1 MDAEIMDF
9 FDFTKDFKRQ
19 EAPSGFMA
27 SDPHSTTTETFNSK
41 PIKREVIGTDYVSEI
56 VAKEKLLMCGQL
68 KADEIPG
75 QYNSTMDDVDSYDEI
90 EDEETFKVRLDEEY
104 YKKYRFNLNRDK
116 NLPIYAKREEIMNAI
131 NTNPVVI
138 LKGETGCG
146 KTTQVPQYILDE
158 GFKTGQ
164 YCNIVVTQP
173 RRIGA
178 ISIAD
183 RVSQERKWE
192 PNTVCT
198 YQVGLHRK
206 PNTEDCRLLYC
217 TTGVLLNLLIRNKTL
232 THYTHI
238 VLDEVHERDQE
249 MDFLLIVVR
258 RLLATNSRHVK
269 VILMSATI
277 DAREFCDY
285 FSTKVSIPPVI
296 TASHGRKY
304 SIEKFYRDQLGNI
317 NWKDDPESEYVP
329 QIPDEAYKA
338 AVKIVLVIDNMERQ
352 AEVQSQL
359 SYADAKKQGA
369 VLIFLP
375 GIYEIDN
382 MAECLGKMTT
392 EEPSMKLFVLRCF
405 SLMTPDA
412 QRDVFA
418 PPPPG
423 FRKVILATNIAE
435 SSITVPDVSYIIDFC
450 LTKVMVTDTATNFSS
465 LRMTWASKANCR
477 QRAGRVGRLRSGR
490 VYRLVH
496 KNFYK
501 THMQEFGV
509 PEMLRLPLQN
519 SVLKAKMLDM
529 GTPMELLALAISPPN
544 LTDIQNTILLLK
556 EVGAL
561 FPTVDGVYNEM
572 DGDLTYW
579 GTIMS
584 RLPLDTR
591 LARLIILGYVFNF
604 LEEAI
609 IIAAGLS
616 MRGVSSEAGRGRL
629 TSDAFWMNYI
639 FADGSGSD
647 LVAIWRIYRTYENM
661 VAHGMHQESAE
672 PWARRYHVSL
682 RALKEMR
689 LLVNELKSRCTQLG
703 MTPFNLTSREMPDD
717 LEKAILLKV
726 GIAGAF
732 YPNYFLRSK
741 KSCLDQE
748 RDVFHVISGRDPCR
762 TVYFTNFK
770 PGYMGELYT
779 RRIKDMFQELKIPP
793 ESIEV
798 TFQPGS
804 QKIFIT
810 FKSDECDANC
820 TRLINVPGLVLTE
833 VYKSIRMR
841 LYQSSRTVRMM
852 DRNNALMYVQKN
864 RIGTVKEG
872 HWIPPSRSLNVEMVA
887 LPSVY
892 AKKLTGWIT
901 HIDHCGKFFFQPQ
914 SFAKYIHNMS
924 EIINT
929 PMHLEYEIQNAGILT
944 KGMIVLAK
952 RNADTFERATIVRP
966 ESQRNRQPKFFVRF
980 VDYGDTCLLRLD
992 QLRLM
997 PAELLSQ
1004 YGDLPP
1010 RVFECRLA
1018 LVQPSTMSNLLS
1030 RWSKAANDMLRA
1042 ASKRNTVELEI
1053 YSLVHNIAAVLVH
1066 IPEGLLNEKLVEHN
1080 LARRA
1085 DENFMSRQDH
1095 DFRNRKQ
1102 ETARYISSRE
1112 RQQVNEEYLRSCQM
1126 PEDLD
1131 LTPPPLEKC
1140 NMIVTLKGPFS
1151 PLETSMFSTIRVGLW
1166 KSVKIDK
1173 CSVNAILLD
1182 SDPQDNHDQLI
1193 VSHSTV
1199 ESCHGD
1205 ELTAR
1210 GTTLMPNIHGFA
1222 PLMTMLFCPTMQ
1234 IKCNKE
1240 CTKYVSI
1247 LAGLGFD
1254 KETMQPYFEEHD
1266 MVINLDV
1273 NLYEDDVRMI
1283 NQMRYNI
1290 DTMFFN
1296 FEGEDLPS
1304 LNMNDRVGVF
1314 KQLRTLLNRLLSK
1327 DRSYIELN
1335 ASNSDFTWEKVE
1347 RIEPQPEPFGK
1358 RSIFPMHVI
1367 PELMEEDIGTR
1378 LFLIENC
1385 KKLYKWR
1392 NLEGA
1397 MDVLNCKLCNMTLE
1411 TTPQLR
1417 LHLLTQLHRDR
1428 EKQIGFKHE

>member
-1 MDAEIMDF
+1 MDF
-9 FDFTKDFKRQ
+9 FDFTKDFRRE
-19 EAPSGFMA
+19 EAPSGFIS
-27 SDPHSTTTETFNSK
+27 SDPSSMATEMFESK
-41 PIKREVIGTDYVSEI
+41 PIKREVIGTDYVAEI
-56 VAKEKLLMCGQL
+56 AAKEKLLMSGQL
-68 KADEIPG
+68 KAEIPG
-75 QYNSTMDDVDSYDEI
+75 QYSGGMDDLDSNDDMD
-90 EDEETFKVRLDEEY
+90 DEEISKIRLDEEY

-116 NLPIYAKREEIMNAI
+116 NLPIYAKREVIVNAI
-131 NTNPVVI
+131 NTHQVVI

-158 GFKTGQ
+158 GFKSGQ

-178 ISIAD
+178 ISIAN
-183 RVSQERKWE
+183 RVSQERMWE
-192 PNTVCT
+192 PDTVCS

-206 PNTEDCRLLYC
+206 QHLEDTRLLYC
-217 TTGVLLNLLIRNKTL
+217 TTGVLLNSLIRNKTL

-238 VLDEVHERDQE
+238 VLDEVHERDQD

-277 DAREFCDY
+277 DTREFCDY
-285 FSTKVSIPPVI
+285 FSTKVSVPPVI
-296 TASHGRKY
+296 SASHGRKH
-304 SIEKFYRDQLGNI
+304 SIEKFYRDQLGSI
-317 NWKDDPESEYVP
+317 NWKDDPDDGY
-329 QIPDEAYKA
+329 QARIPDEAYKA
-338 AVKIVLVIDNMERQ
+338 AVKIILVVDNMERQ
-352 AEVQSQL
+352 AANQSEQ
-359 SYADAKKQGA
+359 SYDDAKSQGA

-382 MAECLGKMTT
+382 MAESLGNMTK
-392 EEPSMKLFVLRCF
+392 EEPSMKLFIVRCF

-412 QRDVFA
+412 QRDVFS
-418 PPPPG
+418 PPPSG
-423 FRKVILATNIAE
+423 FRKIILATNIAE
-435 SSITVPDVSYIIDFC
+435 SSITVPDVSYVIDFC
-450 LTKVMVTDTATNFSS
+450 LTKVLVTDTATNFSS
-465 LRMTWASKANCR
+465 LRLTWASKANCR

-490 VYRLVH
+490 VYRMVH
-496 KNFYK
+496 KLFYK
-501 THMQEFGV
+501 TNMTEFGV

-519 SVLKAKMLDM
+519 SVLKAKLLDIAPPIEM
-529 GTPMELLALAISPPN
+529 LALALSPPN
-544 LTDIQNTILLLK
+544 LSDIQNTILLLK

-561 FPTVDGVYNEM
+561 FPTVDGEYCEV
-572 DGDLTYW
+572 DGDITFW
-579 GTIMS
+579 GIIMS

-591 LARLIILGYVFNF
+591 LSRLIILGYVFNL

-609 IIAAGLS
+609 VIAAGLS
-616 MRGVSSEAGRGRL
+616 MRGLSTEAGRGRL
-629 TSDAFWMNYI
+629 TSDAYWMNYV

-661 VAHGMHQESAE
+661 VANGMHQESAE

-682 RALKEMR
+682 RALKEMH
-689 LLVNELKSRCTQLG
+689 LLVQELKSRCSQLG
-703 MTPFNLTSREMPDD
+703 MISFNLSSSDMPDD

-726 GIAGAF
+726 IIAGAF

-741 KSCLDQE
+741 KTTLEQE
-748 RDVFHVISGRDPCR
+748 RDIFHVISGRDPCR

-770 PGYMGELYT
+770 PAYMGELYT
-779 RRIKDMFQELKIPP
+779 RRIKDLFQELKIPP

-804 QKIFIT
+804 QKVFVT
-810 FKSDECDANC
+810 FKSDECDTNC
-820 TRLINVPGLVLTE
+820 TRLINVPGQVLTE

-841 LYQSSRTVRMM
+841 LYQSNRTFRVM
-852 DRNNALMYVQKN
+852 DHNNALNYVQ
-864 RIGTVKEG
+864 RHGIGTLKEG
-872 HWIPPSRSLNVEMVA
+872 HWTPPSRPLNVEMLA

-892 AKKLTGWIT
+892 EKNMTGLIT
-901 HIDHCGKFFFQPQ
+901 HVDHCGKFFFQPK
-914 SFAKYIHNMS
+914 SFARCIQNMS

-929 PMHLEYEIQNAGILT
+929 PMHLQYEIQNAGVLT
-944 KGMIVLAK
+944 KGMMVLAK
-952 RNADTFERATIVRP
+952 RKGTFERAIIVRP
-966 ESQRNRQPKFFVRF
+966 ETQNNRQPKFFVRF
-980 VDYGDTCLLRLD
+980 VDYGNTDLMYIE

-997 PAELLSQ
+997 TKELLSQ

-1018 LVQPSTMSNLLS
+1018 LVQPSTMSNTLS
-1030 RWSKAANDMLRA
+1030 RWSRDAKDMLIS
-1042 ASKRNTVELEI
+1042 ASKNNIVEIEI
-1053 YSLVHNIAAVLVH
+1053 YSLVYNVAAVMVH
-1066 IPEGLLNEKLVEHN
+1066 TRDGLLNDKLVEHN

-1095 DFRNRKQ
+1095 DFRIRKQ
-1102 ETARYISSRE
+1102 ESARYISGPE

-1131 LTPPPLEKC
+1131 LTPPPLDKC
-1140 NMIVTLKGPFS
+1140 NMIVMLKGPYS
-1151 PLETSMFSTIRVGLW
+1151 PLETSMFSTIRVGVW
-1166 KSVKIDK
+1166 KTVKIDNS
-1173 CSVNAILLD
+1173 SVNAVLLD
-1182 SDPQDNHDQLI
+1182 SDPQDNHDQLV

-1199 ESCHGD
+1199 ESSNGD
-1205 ELTAR
+1205 VLTAR
-1210 GTTLMPNIHGFA
+1210 GTTLMPNIHGFG

-1234 IKCNKE
+1234 IKCNKD

-1254 KETMQPYFEEHD
+1254 KETMKPYFEEHD
-1266 MVINLDV
+1266 MVMNLDV

-1296 FEGEDLPS
+1296 FEGEELPS
-1304 LNMNDRVGVF
+1304 LNMNDRVTIY
-1314 KQLRTLLNRLLSK
+1314 KELRKLVNRLLSK

-1335 ASNSDFTWEKVE
+1335 ASNSDFNWEKE
-1347 RIEPQPEPFGK
+1347 DRIEPQPEPFGK
-1358 RSIFPMHVI
+1358 RCIFPMHVI
-1367 PELMEEDIGTR
+1367 PELLEEDIGRR
-1378 LFLIENC
+1378 LYLIDNC

-1392 NLEGA
+1392 NFEGA
-1397 MDVLNCKLCNMTLE
+1397 LDILNCKLCNMSLE

-1428 EKQIGFKHE
+1428 EKQIGFKNE